1 MSIAEICFWAVSG
14 AGLVF
19 IIYLLIE
26 YGKREQRL
34 DQLIATNELK
44 NKMQKAA
51 ANRNDDKDWLEKS
64 LTEKGD
70 F

>member
-1 MSIAEICFWAVSG
+1 MSIAEICFWAVFV
-14 AGLVF
+14 ACVIF
-19 IIYLLIE
+19 VIYLLIE
-26 YGKREQRL
+26 WGKREQRL
-34 DQLIATNELK
+34 DQLMAANELK

-51 ANRNDDKDWLEKS
+51 ANRNDDTELKKT